1 MRERTNDTMSY
12 ILLFFYVIME
22 KSIYATL
29 KGSFIAFLVSICIW
43 MINVWYKHKI
53 VDYMMEDSWE

>member
-43 MINVWYKHKI
+43 MINV
-53 VDYMMEDSWE
+53 